1 MKKWGRSVYI
11 PLLASFL
18 LVTSGCSKTE
28 GTSQKKAAG
37 GKSQTMTI
45 DVYDCAANFQGVQ
58 PGWFGKVL
66 KDKFNV
72 ELNIIAPNISG
83 NPDALYQTRCASG
96 NLGDIII
103 IENNK
108 VQECIDA
115 NLLMD
120 LTDIIPTMKN
130 LSKFS
135 DKINAFNGTLNIPK
149 GKVYS
154 LPGGMSDAGATG
166 YGLTKMNG
174 PFIPWDY
181 YVELGCPE
189 IKNDD
194 QFLDVLAKIL
204 KNHPTNEDGDPAY
217 AFSLWSSWD
226 GSSVANVNEMVPW
239 CGEQVNESLLIDA
252 KGNMKDITSDDG
264 GYKKMLSFLYKAN
277 QKGLVD
283 PDSTTQGWD
292 DACTK
297 MQHKQVYLFWYWWQ
311 TGFWNNNDRAAN
323 CDGFMYAP
331 VASHHYMQAGD
342 SSFGDG
348 RNWSIGSKV
357 DDAKKAKIIEIMDWM
372 ASEEGA
378 PLIHLGIKDFNYR
391 IKADGSYEMIKENE
405 NAMNDNTKV
414 PDEFGGGGYGDGFN
428 KINCYLVSSETI
440 NPKTGEPYASDR
452 WASYVEASKTN
463 LTEAWAKKFG
473 YPDQVAY
480 LKAKKMV
487 DFIPNVNICL
497 EQDSSE
503 IGLIRSQCTPVLKD
517 TTWKMIVAA
526 NDAEFEKLWKN
537 MKAEMNGYGWEK
549 VVAFDKIKYQK
560 LVEARKNAVK

>member
-1 MKKWGRSVYI
+1 MKKNLRTILVPI
-11 PLLASFL
+11 AL
-18 LVTSGCSKTE
+18 LVSAAMISGCKKSE
-28 GTSQKKAAG
+28 GGSQAKA
-37 GKSQTMTI
+37 GKSQVMTI
-45 DVYDCAANFQGVQ
+45 DIYDCAANFQGLQ
-58 PGWFGKVL
+58 PGWFAKII

-72 ELNIIAPNISG
+72 EFNIIAPNISG

-103 IENNK
+103 IENGK

-115 NLLMD
+115 NLRMD
-120 LTDIIPTMKN
+120 LTEIIPTMKN

-181 YVELGCPE
+181 YVELGRPK
-189 IKNDD
+189 IDNDT
-194 QFLDVLAKIL
+194 QLLELFSKMM
-204 KNHPTNEDGDPAY
+204 KKHPVNEDGDPAY

-226 GSSVANVNEMVPW
+226 GSSVENVNQIVPW
-239 CGEQVNESLLIDA
+239 YGEQVNESLLIDA

-264 GYKKMLSFLYKAN
+264 AYKKMIKFLYNAN
-277 QKGLVD
+277 KMGLVD

-311 TGFWNNNDRAAN
+311 TGFWNSNDRAAN
-323 CDGFMYAP
+323 LDGFVYIP
-331 VASHHYMQAGD
+331 VSSHHYLQTGD

-357 DDAKKAKIIEIMDWM
+357 DGAKKAKIIEILDWM
-372 ASEEGA
+372 ASEEG
-378 PLIHLGIKDFNYR
+378 LHYIHLGMEGFNYR
-391 IKADGSYEMIKENE
+391 IKSDGSYEMIKENE

-414 PDEFGGGGYGDGFN
+414 PDEFGGGGYGDGMN

-452 WASYVEASKTN
+452 WASYVESSRTA
-463 LTEAWAKKFG
+463 LTDAWAKQFG

-480 LKAKKMV
+480 LKGKKMV

-497 EQDSSE
+497 DQDTSDV
-503 IGLIRSQCTPVLKD
+503 GLIRSQCTPVLKD

-526 NDAEFEKLWKN
+526 NDTEFETLWKD
-537 MKAEMNGYGWEK
+537 MKAQLNGYGWKE
-549 VVAFDKIKYQK
+549 VVNFDKAKYKK
-560 LVEARKNAVK
+560 LVEARKNALK